1 MEINALN
8 QRKKDIQSLLTNMVN
23 EFNVI
28 QMRYNKQTIT
38 PEVKLTSDKLID
50 TLYIQDPSEY
60 NLSYAFAP
68 YPAYKEI

>member
-1 MEINALN
+1 MY
-8 QRKKDIQSLLTNMVN
+8 SLLTNMVN

-28 QMRYNKQTIT
+28 QIRYGKQTIT
-38 PEVKLTSDKLID
+38 PEVSLADEEKISDPTKRKIIS
-50 TLYIQDPSEY
+50 TLYMQNPDEY